1 MHWPFELVVESKY
14 TGPRRK
20 KSPFSKRTEMFEVSK
35 SKASVCLKMLEK
47 ARQEGVVSETQ
58 YCSHSCQ
65 VPF

>member
-1 MHWPFELVVESKY
+1 MHCPFELVVESKY
-14 TGPRRK
+14 TEPRR
-20 KSPFSKRTEMFEVSK
+20 KSPFSKRMEMFEVSE

-58 YCSHSCQ
+58 HCSHSCQ